1 MKRIVLDTGMLLG
14 IVRGAPWAGKVIS
27 EFNLDKGGIVL
38 ATSVVCLGEILSI
51 SEKHRWGLKRK
62 EYLEQIIEGITI
74 LTLNDR
80 SVLNA
85 YARINTWTH
94 GGNVQIT
101 APNGAPPPKP
111 AISMKQNDMWV
122 AATTHSFKGLLL
134 STDKDFIHL
143 NNIWI
148 DYFYVEQ

>member
-62 EYLEQIIEGITI
+62 EYLEQIIKGITL

-85 YARINTWTH
+85 YARINTMNAWR
-94 GGNVQIT
+94 
-101 APNGAPPPKP
+101 
-111 AISMKQNDMWV
+111 
-122 AATTHSFKGLLL
+122 
-134 STDKDFIHL
+134 
-143 NNIWI
+143 
-148 DYFYVEQ
+148 

>member
-27 EFNLDKGGIVL
+27 EFNIDKGSTVL

-51 SEKHRWGLKRK
+51 SEKRRWALKRK
-62 EYLEQIIEGITI
+62 EYLEQIIKGITL

-85 YARINTWTH
+85 YARINTMNAWR
-94 GGNVQIT
+94 
-101 APNGAPPPKP
+101 
-111 AISMKQNDMWV
+111 
-122 AATTHSFKGLLL
+122 
-134 STDKDFIHL
+134 
-143 NNIWI
+143 
-148 DYFYVEQ
+148 